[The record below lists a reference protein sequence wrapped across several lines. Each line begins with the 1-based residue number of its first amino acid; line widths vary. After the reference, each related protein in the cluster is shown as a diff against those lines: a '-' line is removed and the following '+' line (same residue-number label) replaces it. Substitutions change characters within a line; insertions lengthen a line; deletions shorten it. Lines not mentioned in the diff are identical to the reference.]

1 MMGRVEEK
9 NWAGVGLN
17 LAWLENVTE
26 PIIPRAG
33 KVIPEGLNLPDA
45 WASAQIDMH

>member
-1 MMGRVEEK
+1 MMGRVGEK
-9 NWAGVGLN
+9 NGAGVGLN

-26 PIIPRAG
+26 PTITGAG
-33 KVIPEGLNLPDA
+33 KVIPGELNLPDA